1 MSGPKLTR
9 HKRIKIEHSFETIER
24 MADPSVMNWAVN
36 RYCEWLLR
44 WYLRRDSQTAENNDR
59 L

>member
-1 MSGPKLTR
+1 MNVSLSPKRPRL
-9 HKRIKIEHSFETIER
+9 KIQPTFEVIER
-24 MADPSVMNWAVN
+24 TADPSVMNWAVN

-44 WYLRRDSQTAENNDR
+44 RYLNRDSQLTEKNGR

>member
-1 MSGPKLTR
+1 MIGPKLVS
-9 HKRIKIEHSFETIER
+9 HKRIKIEHSFEAIER
-24 MADPSVMNWAVN
+24 MADSSVMNWAVN

-44 WYLRRDSQTAENNDR
+44 RYLRRDSQTAENNDR

>member
-1 MSGPKLTR
+1 MSEPRLA
-9 HKRIKIEHSFETIER
+9 KRPRLEIQGSFEVIER
-24 MADPSVMNWAVN
+24 EADPCVMNWAVN

-44 WYLRRDSQTAENNDR
+44 RYLERHSQAVEKNGR